1 MGRCKISEN
10 QPEYVSNTEI
20 ETLKSTQNKDKN
32 YSQRKSDKGEI
43 YQSEPKNVELE
54 MKILSLC
61 CNCNIQKQTFKC
73 KHVVNN
79 SQSFFNVREKVHPDP
94 DIQLQDVARFRWTG
108 PALSHV

>member
-1 MGRCKISEN
+1 MFQTQRQK
-10 QPEYVSNTEI
+10 
-20 ETLKSTQNKDKN
+20 TLKSTQNKDKN

-79 SQSFFNVREKVHPDP
+79 SQSFFNVREKVQPDP
-94 DIQLQDVARFRWTG
+94 DIQLQDVARFCWTG
-108 PALSHV
+108 PTLSHV